1 MNNKSPLLIID
12 SVRWLQVFRN
22 ITNATN
28 EHTVIASNIP
38 ESAVGHSAAL
48 ADYETA
54 RTIASALVLANMNSI
69 PLDWSARFSIGG
81 TNMSFFIVKQLPV
94 LPPETYL
101 EEAYPGLRYF
111 ELVVPRVLELTYT
124 ANDLEAFA
132 RDLGYNGDP
141 FPWNEQR
148 RHCLKCELDAIFAH
162 MYELDRSDLEWIL
175 DAPNPSSSFTTLK
188 KNEIKEFG
196 EYRTHR
202 YVLQAYDQLKH
213 GESPDLGSK
222 SMQVKTTMPI
232 SR

>member
-1 MNNKSPLLIID
+1 MNHKAPLLIVD

-48 ADYETA
+48 ADYGTA
-54 RTIASALVLANMNSI
+54 RAMASALVLANMNSI
-69 PLDWSARFSIGG
+69 PLDWSARFSVGG

-101 EEAYPGLRYF
+101 EEAYPGLKYF

-132 RDLGYNGDP
+132 RDMGYDGSP

-148 RHCLKCELDAIFAH
+148 RHCLKCELDAVFAH
-162 MYELDRSDLEWIL
+162 MYELDRSDLEWVL

-188 KNEIKEFG
+188 KNEMKEFG
-196 EYRTHR
+196 EYRTYR
-202 YVLQAYDQLKH
+202 YVLQAYDQLKC
-213 GESPDLGSK
+213 GEPPDLGSK
-222 SMQVKTTMPI
+222 SMQK
-232 SR
+232 